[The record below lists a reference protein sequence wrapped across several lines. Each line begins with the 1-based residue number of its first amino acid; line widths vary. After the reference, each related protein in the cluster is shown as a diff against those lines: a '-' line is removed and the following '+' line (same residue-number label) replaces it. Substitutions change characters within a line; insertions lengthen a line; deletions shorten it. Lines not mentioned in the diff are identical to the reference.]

1 MTNLIRAVL
10 VLIGIAAAYLSARH
24 IVSYPTDIRFIAASA
39 GLLLLAYFNL
49 ASTLWAMRRQGSV
62 PVQNTSPKRLLGHGL
77 MVAGAVSG
85 GFAFAF
91 NTPLLFVVALA
102 CLWFADD
109 FLTGKPFR
117 VHPPL
122 DRPDQALKARTN
134 AAPEEAFW
142 LALEERRKVDPLVGA
157 KLGGKEVFQR
167 LLRTMKDGKGV
178 HTESLLSALGALAG
192 YACQAGLR
200 ADALQRG
207 MSESQVFNVVKTA
220 SGETYYFGNRLN
232 ELLAESKMSVW
243 SLAAGA
249 ASHNGTKDLPDL
261 HAIFAHVSKTVGES
275 SFGTPR
281 VPSDHKAGDLPLNYL
296 KTLWHPLSELAR
308 KFCKAPTEWPVMFA
322 FAIQEAI
329 DASKGV
335 LDPRMALLIV
345 MESAVPMSKV
355 ELKSDRGS

>member
-1 MTNLIRAVL
+1 MTILIRAVL
-10 VLIGIAAAYLSARH
+10 VLIGIAATYLFARH
-24 IVSYPTDIRFIAASA
+24 IVSYPTDTKLIAASA
-39 GLLLLAYFNL
+39 GFLLLAYFNL
-49 ASTLWAMRRQGSV
+49 ASTLWAMRRQGAV
-62 PVQNTSPKRLLGHGL
+62 PAQNTSPRRLSGHGL

-102 CLWFADD
+102 CLWIADD

-117 VHPPL
+117 TIPAVT
-122 DRPDQALKARTN
+122 RPAPTLKARSHGV
-134 AAPEEAFW
+134 PGEAFW
-142 LALEERRKVDPLVGA
+142 RALEERRKVDPLVGA

-167 LLRTMKDGKGV
+167 LLKSMKDGKGV
-178 HTESLLSALGALAG
+178 HTESLLTALGALAG

-200 ADALQRG
+200 ADAFHRG
-207 MSESQVFNVVKTA
+207 MAESQVFNVVKTA
-220 SGETYYFGNRLN
+220 SGETYYFGNQLN
-232 ELLAESKMSVW
+232 ALLAESKLSVW

-249 ASHNGTKDLPDL
+249 ASHHGTKDLPDL
-261 HAIFAHVSKTVGES
+261 HAIFAHVSSTVGES

-281 VPSDHKAGDLPLNYL
+281 VPANHKAGDLPLNYL
-296 KTLWHPLSELAR
+296 KALWLPLSEVAR
-308 KFCKAPTEWPVMFA
+308 VFCKTPTEWPVLFG

-335 LDPRMALLIV
+335 LDPRVALLIV

-355 ELKSDRGS
+355 ALQPEPGR